1 MPVTQQ
7 LLFFLS
13 VKKDGHARTCP
24 HKHSHKSMP
33 ASVQTHTDTRGPPV
47 DLIEEI
53 RCYPITSQAI
63 SAYIQK

>member
-1 MPVTQQ
+1 MQ
-7 LLFFLS
+7 
-13 VKKDGHARTCP
+13 
-24 HKHSHKSMP
+24 
-33 ASVQTHTDTRGPPV
+33 ASVQAHTAGGPPV